1 MKKLLVIAAVAMAAL
16 TTPAMAQDFA
26 GPRIEV
32 AVGAD
37 DVKNGVDTTDL
48 VYGAALGYDI
58 QHGKFVFGVDASAAN
73 IFDDADLGVGA
84 RAGYVVSENVLAY
97 TRVGY
102 TNLDLGRR
110 SVDGA
115 TIGGGF
121 EVNVSDSLFVKA
133 EYRYTDF
140 DDNLGRHG
148 GLVGLGVRF

>member
-1 MKKLLVIAAVAMAAL
+1 MKKLIVVAAVAMAAF

-26 GPRIEV
+26 GPRVEV
-32 AVGAD
+32 TVGAD
-37 DVKNGVDTTDL
+37 DMTNGVDPTDL

-58 QHGKFVFGVDASAAN
+58 QRGKFVFGVDASAAN

-84 RAGYVVSENVLAY
+84 RAGYAVSENVLAY

-102 TNLDLGRR
+102 TNLDFGRR

-121 EVNVSDSLFVKA
+121 EVNVSDSMFVKA

-140 DDNLGRHG
+140 DGNLGRHG
-148 GLVGLGVRF
+148 GLVGIGLRF